1 LRLILVFGLFALVSL
16 GIETALPHLIPV
28 GAFLPNLIV
37 ILAVDLG
44 LRHHGAI
51 PALIAF
57 AMGYATD
64 ALSGSHLGLNALFV
78 TLAFVAAYEMS
89 SRLMV
94 TNAFVGAMLVM
105 IATVVIALGSIALT
119 AGIASLGDIGPLVPA
134 LATQAFLSAILTAPI
149 FALLAGVKKA
159 IGLPIAAARE

>member
-1 LRLILVFGLFALVSL
+1 LRLILVFAIFALVSL
-16 GIETALPHLIPV
+16 AIETALPHLIPIRSII
-28 GAFLPNLIV
+28 PNLIV

-44 LRHHGAI
+44 LRHHGAL

-57 AMGYATD
+57 GMGYATD
-64 ALSGSHLGLNALFV
+64 AFSGSHLGLNAMFV
-78 TLAFVAAYEMS
+78 TVVFVIAYEMS

-119 AGIASLGDIGPLVPA
+119 AGFDSLADIGPLLPA
-134 LATQAFLSAILTAPI
+134 LAVQAVLSAIVAPPI
-149 FALLAGVKKA
+149 FAMLASVKKA
-159 IGLPIAAARE
+159 IGLPTAPARE